1 MIRIVVVGG
10 GAGGLELVTKLGN
23 KLGKKGKALITLI
36 DRDTTH
42 LWKPLLHEIAVGTMD
57 EGVDAVSYR
66 AHARGHGFSFRV
78 GCMSAIDRE
87 ARQVVLAPLVDDD
100 GEQVLPST
108 RIDYD
113 LLVIALGSTSNDF
126 NTPGVQDHCIFL
138 DSPHQAHHF
147 RQKLFNQFL
156 RIQRLPEFDRDV
168 RIAIVGGGAT
178 GVELSAE
185 IHHAV
190 EEVHR
195 YGFDALDNSQLK
207 ITLLEAGPRILPA
220 LPERISIAATR
231 ELGRLGV
238 DVRVDTPVTE
248 ATTGALHTRQ
258 GDTIVADLM
267 VWAAGVKVANFM
279 KDLAGLET
287 NRINQ
292 LVVNEYLQTTR
303 DPAIFAIGDCAE
315 FTMPDGK
322 RVPPRAQSAHQMAS
336 QCYKNILAHLTDK
349 PMKAYEY
356 RDHGSLISLARYS
369 TLGSLMGN
377 LRGGDLFIEGRIAR
391 TVYISLYRMHQMA
404 VHGMMKTGAL
414 MFAGRL
420 NRWLRP
426 RLKLH

>member
-1 MIRIVVVGG
+1 MARIVVVGG

-23 KLGKKGKALITLI
+23 KLGKKRKAAITLI

-66 AHARGHGFSFRV
+66 AHARAHGFEFRV
-78 GCMSAIDRE
+78 GSMTDIDRE
-87 ARQVVLAPLVDDD
+87 AREVILAPLLDEK

-108 RIDYD
+108 RIAYD
-113 LLVIALGSTSNDF
+113 ILIIALGSTSNDF
-126 NTPGVQDHCIFL
+126 GTPGVRENCIFL
-138 DSPHQAHHF
+138 DSPEQAHYF
-147 RQKLFNQFL
+147 RRKLFNQFL
-156 RIQRLPEFDRDV
+156 RIQRLPESDRDI
-168 RIAIVGGGAT
+168 RISIVGGGAT

-195 YGFDALDNSQLK
+195 YGFDALNNSQLK

-220 LPERISIAATR
+220 LPERISVSATR
-231 ELGRLGV
+231 ELTQLGV
-238 DVRVDTPVTE
+238 DVKTNTPVTE
-248 ATTGALHTRQ
+248 AAPGVLHTKTS
-258 GDTIVADLM
+258 GAIKADLM
-267 VWAAGVKVANFM
+267 VWAAGVKVADFM

-292 LVVNEYLQTTR
+292 LTVNEYLQTTR
-303 DPAIFAIGDCAE
+303 DQWIFAIGDCAE
-315 FTMPDGK
+315 FTMADGK
-322 RVPPRAQSAHQMAS
+322 RVPPRAQSAHQMAER
-336 QCYKNILAHLTDK
+336 CYKNILALLDEK
-349 PMKAYEY
+349 PMKAYQY

-369 TLGSLMGN
+369 AVGNLMGN

-391 TVYISLYRMHQMA
+391 TVYISLYRMHQLA
-404 VHGMMKTGAL
+404 VHGFWKTGVL